1 MTVVDI
7 QVMNPT
13 GADVTVDAN
22 TVAANDSAVLAL
34 DNTTADAWQWLAAGC
49 GLVSNDASSVVQQQ
63 EAGWML
69 YTQATK

>member
-1 MTVVDI
+1 MTVVNI

-13 GADVTVDAN
+13 SAPVTVDAN
-22 TVAANDSAVLAL
+22 TVPANASEVFAL

-49 GLVSNDASSVVQQQ
+49 SLVSNDAGSVVQQQ

-69 YTQATK
+69 YTQAAE

>member
-1 MTVVDI
+1 MTVVNI

-13 GADVTVDAN
+13 GAAVTVDAN
-22 TVAANDSAVLAL
+22 TVPANASEVFAL
-34 DNTTADAWQWLAAGC
+34 DNTTADAWQWLAEGC
-49 GLVSNDASSVVQQQ
+49 ALASEDASSVVEQQ